1 MLDERS
7 VTWRYAGDVRGL
19 LFLGRAFLLQV
30 MHPTI
35 GAGVGEHSNF
45 RTDPWGRLHS
55 SFDLVLQTI
64 YGPHGESVGAEVREA
79 HRSIKGFDPHGQR
92 YSAYEPEAYFWVLA
106 TGVDSVF
113 NLGGRWFAA
122 LAPAEERQA
131 YDETR
136 ELGRRFGLRD
146 RDMPEDLTAFREWY
160 ATIVEERLEDNP
172 TVRDFL
178 EVISG
183 PPPPRAFP
191 RQLWPPLRL
200 LGGHVGWLVTVGTAP
215 ARVRER
221 LEIPWS
227 GTQEAELSALSR
239 ALRTFDA
246 MPARLRYL
254 PPAREAFAR
263 ARMAK
268 RARAVDVDHQLA
280 A

>member
-1 MLDERS
+1 VLDERS
-7 VTWRYAGDVRGL
+7 VIWRYAGDVRGL

-45 RTDPWGRLHS
+45 KTDPWGRLHT
-55 SFDLVLQTI
+55 SFDLVLRTI
-64 YGPHGESVGAEVREA
+64 YGPQGERTGAEVRAA
-79 HRSIKGFDPHGQR
+79 HKTIKGVGAGGRR

-106 TGVDSVF
+106 TGVDSV
-113 NLGGRWFAA
+113 LAGAGRWFPA
-122 LAPAEERQA
+122 LAPAEERRA

-178 EVISG
+178 EVISA
-183 PPPPRAFP
+183 PAPPRAFP

-200 LGGHVGWLVTVGTAP
+200 LGGHAGWLMTVGTAP
-215 ARVRER
+215 AGVRDR
-221 LEIPWS
+221 LELPWS
-227 GTQEAELSALSR
+227 RTQEAELSALSR
-239 ALRTFDA
+239 ALRTFEA

-263 ARMAK
+263 AKGQTAA
-268 RARAVDVDHQLA
+268 RARVVEDQLA